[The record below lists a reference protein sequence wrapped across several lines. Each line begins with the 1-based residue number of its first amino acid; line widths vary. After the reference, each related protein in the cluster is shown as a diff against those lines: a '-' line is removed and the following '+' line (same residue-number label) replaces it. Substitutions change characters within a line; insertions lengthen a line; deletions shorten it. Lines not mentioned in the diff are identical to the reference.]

1 MRQRNVFR
9 VARRNQVP
17 QLNPCTLTWPG
28 WLKTFTD
35 KEWNWILALLFCC
48 PHTCSLHF
56 LKLQWVGCDTDET
69 WNETSC
75 SKPLEL
81 MTAVTRRLDRV
92 EFLLSPHGEMFP
104 PLSSKATAPLDPH
117 ASYFGEEGV
126 ESLFLPLISTSFHLR
141 SLHPPLPC
149 GLRGVGGPVADK
161 LSSLDKRKRNKLLS
175 SSHIRGRDFPERHL
189 KADGP
194 LQTL

>member
-1 MRQRNVFR
+1 MRQWNFKI
-9 VARRNQVP
+9 ARTNQVP
-17 QLNPCTLTWPG
+17 QLHPCTLAWPE
-28 WLKTFTD
+28 WLEKITN
-35 KEWNWILALLFCC
+35 KEWNWVEALLCRC
-48 PHTCSLHF
+48 PHTCSSNF
-56 LKLQWVGCDTDET
+56 LKLQWVGCDAVET
-69 WNETSC
+69 WDETSC
-75 SKPLEL
+75 SKPLEAV
-81 MTAVTRRLDRV
+81 MAVTRRLDRV
-92 EFLLSPHGEMFP
+92 EFPLGSHGEMFP
-104 PLSSKATAPLDPH
+104 LCSKATAPLDPH

-194 LQTL
+194 LQTP

>member
-1 MRQRNVFR
+1 MTWMVKNLCRQIM
-9 VARRNQVP
+9 
-17 QLNPCTLTWPG
+17 
-28 WLKTFTD
+28 
-35 KEWNWILALLFCC
+35 NWIQTLLIGC
-48 PHTCSLHF
+48 PHTCSSNF
-56 LKLQWVGCDTDET
+56 LKLQWVGCDAVET
-69 WNETSC
+69 RAGTSY
-75 SKPLEL
+75 SKPLEPE
-81 MTAVTRRLDRV
+81 TAVTCRLDRV
-92 EFLLSPHGEMFP
+92 EFPLWPHGEMFP

-141 SLHPPLPC
+141 SLHPSLPC
-149 GLRGVGGPVADK
+149 GLRSVGGPVADK